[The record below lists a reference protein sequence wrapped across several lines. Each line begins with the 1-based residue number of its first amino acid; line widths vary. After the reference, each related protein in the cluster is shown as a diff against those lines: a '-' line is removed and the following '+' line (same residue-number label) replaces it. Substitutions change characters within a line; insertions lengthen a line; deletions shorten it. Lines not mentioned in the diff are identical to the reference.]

1 MLDYFYLGLYY
12 ALRFF
17 VKIAPKCVLKGF
29 LKSLASAFYHLDK
42 KHTNIMR
49 VNLKMCF
56 AALKDDEIERLIKKN
71 YYNFAL
77 FGAEFLLNQNTTKE
91 QILSK
96 ISFENEELFNSVL
109 SQNRPIIVQTAHYGN
124 WELFSLAMAAR
135 YGAVSIIGRALDSG
149 KMNEILSANRT
160 RFDIELIEKKS
171 AVKQALKALNNR
183 RLLGIL
189 VDQNT
194 AKNEGLECEFF
205 SHKIMHTHAASV
217 FASKSGAIII
227 PAFIERNENKDKS
240 KDNSKDDSFKIV
252 FYEPID
258 MQVLSQNHSKE
269 EALRLATQAQ
279 SDATAAQISKKP
291 DEYFWMH
298 KKFKCFYENSYA

>member
-17 VKIAPKCVLKGF
+17 FFFSPKCVLKGF

-56 AALKDDEIERLIKKN
+56 ATLKDDEIERLIKKN

-160 RFDIELIEKKS
+160 RFDIELIDKKS
-171 AVKQALKALNNR
+171 AVKQVLKALNNR

-227 PAFIERNENKDKS
+227 PAFIERNE
-240 KDNSKDDSFKIV
+240 SKDDSFKIV

-258 MQVLSQNHSKE
+258 MQVLSQNNSKE
-269 EALRLATQAQ
+269 EALKLATQAQ

>member
-17 VKIAPKCVLKGF
+17 VKISPKCVLKSF

-56 AALKDDEIERLIKKN
+56 ASLKDDEIERLIKKN

-135 YGAVSIIGRALDSG
+135 YGAVSIIGRALDSA
-149 KMNEILSANRT
+149 KINEILSANRT

-227 PAFIERNENKDKS
+227 PAFIERNE
-240 KDNSKDDSFKIV
+240 SKDDSFKIV

-258 MQVLSQNHSKE
+258 MQILSQNHSKE

-298 KKFKCFYENSYA
+298 KKFKCFYKDSYA

>member
-17 VKIAPKCVLKGF
+17 VKISPKCVLKGF
-29 LKSLASAFYHLDK
+29 LKSLARAFYHLDK

-56 AALKDDEIERLIKKN
+56 ASLKDDEIERLIKKN

-135 YGAVSIIGRALDSG
+135 YGAVSIIGRALDSA

-171 AVKQALKALNNR
+171 AVKQVLKALNNR

-227 PAFIERNENKDKS
+227 PAFIERDE
-240 KDNSKDDSFKIV
+240 SKDDSFKIV

-298 KKFKCFYENSYA
+298 KKFKCFYEDNYA

>member
-12 ALRFF
+12 TLRFL
-17 VKIAPKCVLKGF
+17 VKISPKCVLKGF

-56 AALKDDEIERLIKKN
+56 ASLKDDEIERLIKKN

-135 YGAVSIIGRALDSG
+135 YGAVSIIGRALDSA

-171 AVKQALKALNNR
+171 AVKQVLKALNNR

-227 PAFIERNENKDKS
+227 PAFIERDE
-240 KDNSKDDSFKIV
+240 SKDDSFKIV

>member
-1 MLDYFYLGLYY
+1 MLDYFYLGLYH
-12 ALRFF
+12 ALRFL
-17 VKIAPKCVLKGF
+17 VKFSPKCVLNGF

-56 AALKDDEIERLIKKN
+56 ASLKDDEIERLIKKN

-160 RFDIELIEKKS
+160 RFDIELIDKKS

-227 PAFIERNENKDKS
+227 PAFIERDE
-240 KDNSKDDSFKIV
+240 SKDDSFKIV

-258 MQVLSQNHSKE
+258 MQVLSQNHSKD
-269 EALRLATQAQ
+269 EALKLATQAQ

-298 KKFKCFYENSYA
+298 KKFKCFYEDNYA

>member
-12 ALRFF
+12 TLRFL

-56 AALKDDEIERLIKKN
+56 ATLKDDEIERLIKKN

-135 YGAVSIIGRALDSG
+135 YGAVSIIGRALDSA

-227 PAFIERNENKDKS
+227 PAFIERDK
-240 KDNSKDDSFKIV
+240 SKDDSFKIV

-298 KKFKCFYENSYA
+298 KKFKCFYEDNYA

>member
-12 ALRFF
+12 ALRFL
-17 VKIAPKCVLKGF
+17 VKISPKCVLKGF

-56 AALKDDEIERLIKKN
+56 ASLKDDEIERLIKKN

-135 YGAVSIIGRALDSG
+135 YGAVSIIGRALDSA

-171 AVKQALKALNNR
+171 AVKQVLKALNNR
-183 RLLGIL
+183 RLPGIL

-205 SHKIMHTHAASV
+205 SYKIMHTHAASV
-217 FASKSGAIII
+217 FASKSGAIIV
-227 PAFIERNENKDKS
+227 PAFIERDE
-240 KDNSKDDSFKIV
+240 SKDDSFKIV

-298 KKFKCFYENSYA
+298 KKFKCFYENNYA

>member
-12 ALRFF
+12 TLRFL
-17 VKIAPKCVLKGF
+17 VKFSPKCVLKGF

-56 AALKDDEIERLIKKN
+56 ATLKDDEIERLIKKN

-135 YGAVSIIGRALDSG
+135 YGAVSIIGRALDSA

-171 AVKQALKALNNR
+171 AVKQVLKALNNR

-227 PAFIERNENKDKS
+227 PAFIERNE
-240 KDNSKDDSFKIV
+240 SKDDSFKIV

-269 EALRLATQAQ
+269 EALKLATQAQ

>member
-12 ALRFF
+12 TLRFL
-17 VKIAPKCVLKGF
+17 VKISPKCVLKGF

-56 AALKDDEIERLIKKN
+56 ATLKDDEIERLIKKN

-135 YGAVSIIGRALDSG
+135 YGAVSIIGRALDSA

-205 SHKIMHTHAASV
+205 SYKIMHTHAASV

-227 PAFIERNENKDKS
+227 PAFIERDE
-240 KDNSKDDSFKIV
+240 SKDDSFKIV

-269 EALRLATQAQ
+269 EALKLATQAQ

>member
-1 MLDYFYLGLYY
+1 MLDYFYLGLYH

-17 VKIAPKCVLKGF
+17 VKISPKCVLKGF

-56 AALKDDEIERLIKKN
+56 TTLKDDEIERLIKKN

-135 YGAVSIIGRALDSG
+135 YGAVSIIGRALDSA

-160 RFDIELIEKKS
+160 RFDIELIDKKS

-227 PAFIERNENKDKS
+227 PAFIERDE
-240 KDNSKDDSFKIV
+240 SKDDSFKIV

-298 KKFKCFYENSYA
+298 KKFKCFYKDSYA

>member
-1 MLDYFYLGLYY
+1 
-12 ALRFF
+12 
-17 VKIAPKCVLKGF
+17 
-29 LKSLASAFYHLDK
+29 
-42 KHTNIMR
+42 MR

-56 AALKDDEIERLIKKN
+56 ASLKDDEIERLIKKN

-135 YGAVSIIGRALDSG
+135 YGAVSIIGRALDSA
-149 KMNEILSANRT
+149 KMNEILSTNRT
-160 RFDIELIEKKS
+160 RFDIELIDKKS

-205 SHKIMHTHAASV
+205 SYKIMHTHAASV

-227 PAFIERNENKDKS
+227 PAFIERNES

-258 MQVLSQNHSKE
+258 MQVLSQNHSKD

-298 KKFKCFYENSYA
+298 KKFKCFYENNYA

>member
-17 VKIAPKCVLKGF
+17 VKISPKCVLKGF

-56 AALKDDEIERLIKKN
+56 TTLKDDEIEKLIKKT

-135 YGAVSIIGRALDSG
+135 YGAVSIIGRALDSA

-160 RFDIELIEKKS
+160 RFDIELIDKKS

-227 PAFIERNENKDKS
+227 PAFIERDE
-240 KDNSKDDSFKIV
+240 SKDDSFKIV

-269 EALRLATQAQ
+269 GAIRLATQAQ
-279 SDATAAQISKKP
+279 SDATAAKKSKKP

-298 KKFKCFYENSYA
+298 KKFKCFYENNYA

>member
-1 MLDYFYLGLYY
+1 MLDYFYLGLYH
-12 ALRFF
+12 ALRFL
-17 VKIAPKCVLKGF
+17 VKISPKCVLKGF

-56 AALKDDEIERLIKKN
+56 ASLKDDEIEKLIKKN

-77 FGAEFLLNQNTTKE
+77 FAAEFLLNQNTTKE

-135 YGAVSIIGRALDSG
+135 YGAVSIIGRALDSA

-160 RFDIELIEKKS
+160 RFDIELIDKKS

-227 PAFIERNENKDKS
+227 PAFIERNE
-240 KDNSKDDSFKIV
+240 SKDDSFKIV

>member
-12 ALRFF
+12 ALRFL
-17 VKIAPKCVLKGF
+17 VKISPKCVLKGF

-56 AALKDDEIERLIKKN
+56 ASLKDDEIERLIKKN

-77 FGAEFLLNQNTTKE
+77 FGVQFLLNQNTTKE

-135 YGAVSIIGRALDSG
+135 YGGVSIIGRALDSA

-160 RFDIELIEKKS
+160 RFDIELIDKKS

-227 PAFIERNENKDKS
+227 PAFIERDE
-240 KDNSKDDSFKIV
+240 SKDDSFKIV

>member
-56 AALKDDEIERLIKKN
+56 TTLKDDEIERLIKKN

-91 QILSK
+91 QILNK

-227 PAFIERNENKDKS
+227 PAFIERNE
-240 KDNSKDDSFKIV
+240 SKDDSFKIV

-269 EALRLATQAQ
+269 GAIRLATQAQ

-298 KKFKCFYENSYA
+298 KKFKCFYKDSYA

>member
-12 ALRFF
+12 TLRFL
-17 VKIAPKCVLKGF
+17 VKISPKCVLKGF

-56 AALKDDEIERLIKKN
+56 ATLKDDEIERLIKKN

-135 YGAVSIIGRALDSG
+135 YGAVSIVGRALDSA

-171 AVKQALKALNNR
+171 AVKQVLKALNNR

-227 PAFIERNENKDKS
+227 PAFIERDE
-240 KDNSKDDSFKIV
+240 SKDDSFKIV

>member
-1 MLDYFYLGLYY
+1 MLDYFYLGLYHT
-12 ALRFF
+12 LRFL
-17 VKIAPKCVLKGF
+17 VKFSPKCVLKGF

-56 AALKDDEIERLIKKN
+56 ASLKDDEIERLIKKN

-135 YGAVSIIGRALDSG
+135 YGAVSIIGRALDSA

-227 PAFIERNENKDKS
+227 PAFIERDE
-240 KDNSKDDSFKIV
+240 SKDDSFKIV

-298 KKFKCFYENSYA
+298 KKFKCFYENNYA

>member
-12 ALRFF
+12 ALRFL
-17 VKIAPKCVLKGF
+17 VKISPKCVLKGF

-56 AALKDDEIERLIKKN
+56 ASLKDDEIERLIKKN

-77 FGAEFLLNQNTTKE
+77 FGVQFLLTQNTTKE
-91 QILSK
+91 QILGK
-96 ISFENEELFNSVL
+96 ISFANEELFNSVL

-135 YGAVSIIGRALDSG
+135 YGAVSIIGRALDSA

-227 PAFIERNENKDKS
+227 PAFIERDE
-240 KDNSKDDSFKIV
+240 SKDDSFKIV

-298 KKFKCFYENSYA
+298 KKFKCFYKDSYA

>member
-17 VKIAPKCVLKGF
+17 VKISPKCVLKGF

-56 AALKDDEIERLIKKN
+56 ASLKDDEIERLIKKN

-77 FGAEFLLNQNTTKE
+77 FAAEFLLNQNTTKE

-160 RFDIELIEKKS
+160 RFDIELIDKKS

-227 PAFIERNENKDKS
+227 PAFIERDE
-240 KDNSKDDSFKIV
+240 SKDDSFKIV

-269 EALRLATQAQ
+269 GAIRLATQAQ

-298 KKFKCFYENSYA
+298 KKFKCFYKDSYA

>member
-12 ALRFF
+12 ALRFL
-17 VKIAPKCVLKGF
+17 VKISPKCVLKGF

-56 AALKDDEIERLIKKN
+56 ATLKDDEIERLIKKN

-135 YGAVSIIGRALDSG
+135 YGAVSIIGRALDSA

-227 PAFIERNENKDKS
+227 PAFIERDE
-240 KDNSKDDSFKIV
+240 SKDDSFKIV

-269 EALRLATQAQ
+269 GAIKLATQAQ

-298 KKFKCFYENSYA
+298 KKFKCFYKDSYA

>member
-1 MLDYFYLGLYY
+1 MLDYFYLGLYH

-56 AALKDDEIERLIKKN
+56 ASLKDDEIERLIKKN

-77 FGAEFLLNQNTTKE
+77 FAAEFLLNQNTTKE

-135 YGAVSIIGRALDSG
+135 YGAVSIIGRALDSA

-227 PAFIERNENKDKS
+227 PTFIERDES

-269 EALRLATQAQ
+269 GAIKLATQAQ

-291 DEYFWMH
+291 DEYFCMH
-298 KKFKCFYENSYA
+298 KKFKCFYKDSYA

>member
-56 AALKDDEIERLIKKN
+56 TTLKDDEIERLIKKN

-77 FGAEFLLNQNTTKE
+77 FGVQFLLNQNTTKE

-135 YGAVSIIGRALDSG
+135 YGAVSIIGRALDSA

-160 RFDIELIEKKS
+160 RFDIELIDKKS

-227 PAFIERNENKDKS
+227 PAFIERNE
-240 KDNSKDDSFKIV
+240 SKDDSFKIV

-269 EALRLATQAQ
+269 GAIRLATQAQ

-298 KKFKCFYENSYA
+298 KKFKCFYKDSYA

>member
-17 VKIAPKCVLKGF
+17 VKISPKCVLKGF

-56 AALKDDEIERLIKKN
+56 ATLKDDEIERLIKKN

-135 YGAVSIIGRALDSG
+135 YGAVSIIGRALDSA

-171 AVKQALKALNNR
+171 AVKQVLKALNNR

-227 PAFIERNENKDKS
+227 PAFIERDE
-240 KDNSKDDSFKIV
+240 SKDDSFKIV

-269 EALRLATQAQ
+269 EALKLATQAQ

-298 KKFKCFYENSYA
+298 KKFKCFYEDNYA

>member
-1 MLDYFYLGLYY
+1 MLDYFYLGLYH

-56 AALKDDEIERLIKKN
+56 ASLKDDEIERLIKKN

-135 YGAVSIIGRALDSG
+135 YGAVSIIGRALDSA

-160 RFDIELIEKKS
+160 RFDIELIDKKS

-227 PAFIERNENKDKS
+227 PAFIERNE
-240 KDNSKDDSFKIV
+240 SKDDSFKIV

-269 EALRLATQAQ
+269 GAIRLATQAQ

-298 KKFKCFYENSYA
+298 KKFKCFYKDSYA

>member
-12 ALRFF
+12 ALRFL
-17 VKIAPKCVLKGF
+17 VKISPKCVLKGF

-56 AALKDDEIERLIKKN
+56 ATLKDDEIERLIKKN

-96 ISFENEELFNSVL
+96 ISFENEGLFNSVL

-135 YGAVSIIGRALDSG
+135 YGAVSIIGRALDSA

-160 RFDIELIEKKS
+160 RFDIELIDKKS

-205 SHKIMHTHAASV
+205 SYKIMHTHAASV

-227 PAFIERNENKDKS
+227 PAFIERDE
-240 KDNSKDDSFKIV
+240 SKDDSFKIV

-269 EALRLATQAQ
+269 EALKLATQAQ

>member
-12 ALRFF
+12 TLRFL
-17 VKIAPKCVLKGF
+17 VKFSPKCVLKGF

-56 AALKDDEIERLIKKN
+56 ATLKDDEIERLIKKN

-135 YGAVSIIGRALDSG
+135 YGAVSIIGRALDSA
-149 KMNEILSANRT
+149 KMNEILSTNRT
-160 RFDIELIEKKS
+160 RFDIELIDKKS

-227 PAFIERNENKDKS
+227 PAFIERDE
-240 KDNSKDDSFKIV
+240 SKDDSFKIV

>member
-29 LKSLASAFYHLDK
+29 LKSLASTFYHLDK

-56 AALKDDEIERLIKKN
+56 ATLKDDEIERLIKKN

-135 YGAVSIIGRALDSG
+135 YGAVSIIGRALDSA
-149 KMNEILSANRT
+149 KMNEILSTNRT
-160 RFDIELIEKKS
+160 RFDIKLIDKKS

-227 PAFIERNENKDKS
+227 PAFIERNE
-240 KDNSKDDSFKIV
+240 SKDDSFKIV

-298 KKFKCFYENSYA
+298 KKFKCFYKDSYA

>member
-12 ALRFF
+12 ALRFL

-29 LKSLASAFYHLDK
+29 LKSLASAFYYLDK

-56 AALKDDEIERLIKKN
+56 ASLKDDEIEKLIKKT

-135 YGAVSIIGRALDSG
+135 YGAVSIIGRALDSA

-227 PAFIERNENKDKS
+227 PAFIERDE
-240 KDNSKDDSFKIV
+240 SKDDS
-252 FYEPID
+252 
-258 MQVLSQNHSKE
+258 
-269 EALRLATQAQ
+269 
-279 SDATAAQISKKP
+279 
-291 DEYFWMH
+291 
-298 KKFKCFYENSYA
+298 

>member
-12 ALRFF
+12 ALRFL
-17 VKIAPKCVLKGF
+17 VKISPKCVLKGF

-56 AALKDDEIERLIKKN
+56 ATLKDDEIEKLIKKN

-135 YGAVSIIGRALDSG
+135 YGAVSIIGRALDSA

-227 PAFIERNENKDKS
+227 PAFIERDE
-240 KDNSKDDSFKIV
+240 SKDDSFKIV

-258 MQVLSQNHSKE
+258 MQVLSQNRSKE

-298 KKFKCFYENSYA
+298 KKFKCFYENNYA

>member
-56 AALKDDEIERLIKKN
+56 ATLKDDEIERLIKKN

-135 YGAVSIIGRALDSG
+135 YGAVSIIGRALDSA

-171 AVKQALKALNNR
+171 AVKQVLKALNNR

-194 AKNEGLECEFF
+194 DKNEGLECEFF

-227 PAFIERNENKDKS
+227 PAFIERDE
-240 KDNSKDDSFKIV
+240 SKDDSFKIV

-298 KKFKCFYENSYA
+298 KKFKCFYEDNYA

>member
-1 MLDYFYLGLYY
+1 
-12 ALRFF
+12 
-17 VKIAPKCVLKGF
+17 
-29 LKSLASAFYHLDK
+29 
-42 KHTNIMR
+42 MR

-56 AALKDDEIERLIKKN
+56 TTLKDDEIERLIKKN

-135 YGAVSIIGRALDSG
+135 YGAVSIIGRALDSA

-227 PAFIERNENKDKS
+227 PAFIERDES

-269 EALRLATQAQ
+269 GAIRLATQAQ

-298 KKFKCFYENSYA
+298 KKFKCFYKDSYA

>member
-1 MLDYFYLGLYY
+1 MLDYFYLGLYH

-17 VKIAPKCVLKGF
+17 VKISPKCVLKGF

-56 AALKDDEIERLIKKN
+56 ATLKDDEIERLIKKN

-135 YGAVSIIGRALDSG
+135 YGAVSIIGRALDSA

-160 RFDIELIEKKS
+160 RFDIELIDKKS

-205 SHKIMHTHAASV
+205 SYKIMHTHAASV

-227 PAFIERNENKDKS
+227 PAFIERDE
-240 KDNSKDDSFKIV
+240 SKDDSFKIV

>member
-12 ALRFF
+12 ALRFL
-17 VKIAPKCVLKGF
+17 VKISPKCVLKGF

-56 AALKDDEIERLIKKN
+56 ATLKDDEIERLIKKN

-135 YGAVSIIGRALDSG
+135 YGAVSIIGRALDSA

-227 PAFIERNENKDKS
+227 PAFIERDE
-240 KDNSKDDSFKIV
+240 SKDDRFKIV

-279 SDATAAQISKKP
+279 SAATAAQIRKKP

>member
-12 ALRFF
+12 ALRFL
-17 VKIAPKCVLKGF
+17 VKISPKCVLKGF

-56 AALKDDEIERLIKKN
+56 ATLKDDEIERLIKKN

-160 RFDIELIEKKS
+160 RFDIELIDKKS

-227 PAFIERNENKDKS
+227 PAFIERDE
-240 KDNSKDDSFKIV
+240 SKDDSFKIV

-269 EALRLATQAQ
+269 GAIRLATQAQ

-298 KKFKCFYENSYA
+298 KKFKCFYKDSYA

>member
-1 MLDYFYLGLYY
+1 MLDYFYLGLYH
-12 ALRFF
+12 ALRFL
-17 VKIAPKCVLKGF
+17 VKFSPKYVLKGF

-56 AALKDDEIERLIKKN
+56 ATLKDDEIERLIKKN

-135 YGAVSIIGRALDSG
+135 YGAVSIIGRALDSA

-205 SHKIMHTHAASV
+205 SYKIMHTHAASV
-217 FASKSGAIII
+217 FASKSGAIIV
-227 PAFIERNENKDKS
+227 PAFIERDE
-240 KDNSKDDSFKIV
+240 SKDDSFKIV

>member
-12 ALRFF
+12 TLRFL
-17 VKIAPKCVLKGF
+17 VKISPKCVLKGF

-135 YGAVSIIGRALDSG
+135 YGAVSIIGRALDSA
-149 KMNEILSANRT
+149 KMNEILSTNRT
-160 RFDIELIEKKS
+160 RFDIELIDKKS

-227 PAFIERNENKDKS
+227 PAFIERDE
-240 KDNSKDDSFKIV
+240 SKDDSFKIV

-269 EALRLATQAQ
+269 EALKLATQAQ

-298 KKFKCFYENSYA
+298 KKFKCFYEDNYA

>member
-1 MLDYFYLGLYY
+1 MLDYFYLGLYH
-12 ALRFF
+12 ALRFL
-17 VKIAPKCVLKGF
+17 VKFSPKCVLNGF

-135 YGAVSIIGRALDSG
+135 YGAVSIIGRALDSA

-227 PAFIERNENKDKS
+227 PAFIERNE
-240 KDNSKDDSFKIV
+240 SKDDSFKIV

-298 KKFKCFYENSYA
+298 KKFKCFYEDNYA